1 MSQEAID
8 PESLD
13 AERDVLA
20 ANHPLVRELL
30 DIIVREAT
38 RLASTSSNHSADDL
52 LRAAGYYSLGEIP
65 RMQTRRVNA
74 WNLFLREEKAN
85 VPEHLRKQKDGASY
99 NNSRPGID
107 GEYSTYMKKRWVEE
121 PQTREKYQELAKK
134 LATKQAAAT
143 GNVRASRDG
152 EGAHEG
158 GGSDHD
164 SDSDGLE
171 LLSRKEVQ
179 KKVIRNFKKQVSSST
194 ASFASHTDC

>member
-8 PESLD
+8 PDSLD

-38 RLASTSSNHSADDL
+38 RLASTSSNHSPDDL

-65 RMQTRRVNA
+65 RMQTRRCNA

-85 VPEHLRKQKDGASY
+85 VPEDLRKQKTDASY
-99 NNSRPGID
+99 NNSRPGLD
-107 GEYSTYMKKRWVEE
+107 GQYSSYMKKRWAEE

-143 GNVRASRDG
+143 GNVESSR
-152 EGAHEG
+152 EG
-158 GGSDHD
+158 GGSDHE

-171 LLSRKEVQ
+171 LLSKKEVQ
-179 KKVIRNFKKQVSSST
+179 KKVIRNFKKQVSTST
-194 ASFASHTDC
+194 ANVASHTDC